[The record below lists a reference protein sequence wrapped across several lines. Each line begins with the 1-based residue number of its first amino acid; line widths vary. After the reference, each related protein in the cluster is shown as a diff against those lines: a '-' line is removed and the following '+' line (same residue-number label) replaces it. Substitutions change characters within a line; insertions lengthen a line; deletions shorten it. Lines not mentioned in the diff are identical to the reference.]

1 MKMGDPAEVWLD
13 AWCDICDRMPN
24 DGRMWAPDNPF
35 DQCVEC
41 GRGPVKYVPASEPLE
56 ERASYEA
63 ELRRKELAAAELVAQ
78 LKDTRELLDTLYDPR
93 VSYQCESWDRNQS
106 PIPVGRASNHHAALI
121 AKHAKPEAEADHD

>member
-63 ELRRKELAAAELVAQ
+63 ELRRKELAVAELSDGLQKA
-78 LKDTRELLDTLYDPR
+78 REQT
-93 VSYQCESWDRNQS
+93 ESKSGICIICGTDEQGPEAEWCPFS
-106 PIPVGRASNHHAALI
+106 LI
-121 AKHAKPEAEADHD
+121 TKYATPEAEADHG